1 MQNWNFNFLWSFISS
16 LVIVSILMPL
26 FIKMM
31 VVHKEG
37 QQIRE
42 EGPKWQNYK
51 AGTPTMG
58 GVVFLVAIVAT
69 NIWAGSY
76 LQVYSTALFLV
87 SLMLLLFGLIGFLD
101 DFIKLKNNRNLGLYA
116 WQKSLLQLLFAIV
129 FISFYFYQKLPIDL
143 QVGPFIWHSKVVL
156 GLLMIFW
163 LVGFSNAVNLTDGLD
178 GLVAGLSIIS
188 YATYA
193 YIAYRQ
199 QNLDILLVCLSV
211 CGAMLSFLAFN
222 HKPARIFMGDVGSLA
237 LGAGLAAIAILLG
250 HIWSLLW
257 IGIVFVIETAS
268 VIIQVLVFK
277 LTGKRVFKMSPIH
290 HHFEMLGWSEWK
302 IVLTFWLVSLIAG
315 ASYLLIFIG

>member
-76 LQVYSTALFLV
+76 LQVYSTALFLI

-143 QVGPFIWHSKVVL
+143 QVGSFIWHSRVVL

-178 GLVAGLSIIS
+178 GLVAGLTIIS

-211 CGAMLSFLAFN
+211 CGAMLSFLVFN

-302 IVLTFWLVSLIAG
+302 IVLTFWLVSLIAS